1 MRGGEGQSFLQR
13 CHGVEAWQGGG
24 KSQCMWGIGSGHIL
38 QSQPLKLDL
47 KKKKEF
53 CLVKINSP
61 KFSDCVKLTQTLS
74 SISACLEPPN
84 H

>member
-1 MRGGEGQSFLQR
+1 MRGGEGQGFLQR

-47 KKKKEF
+47 KKKF
-53 CLVKINSP
+53 FVSL
-61 KFSDCVKLTQTLS
+61 KLIILNFVS
-74 SISACLEPPN
+74 V
-84 H
+84 